1 MTPTPLELS
10 EAGYAL
16 CAIEPGSKAP
26 KYASWNEHPI
36 PTDAVEGL
44 DGAGILHVQSK
55 TCCLDVDDMPA
66 ARIWLAERGVDLDA
80 LLADD
85 YAVQIVSGRY
95 NRAKLVFRLSVPQRT
110 IKPTGSGLELRSAT
124 ADGKSVQ
131 DVAFGVHPVTKKPY
145 EWRCG
150 LLADWR
156 SPQAI
161 PAALLAAWRGEVG
174 SPVTVVAPP
183 PGSADVDRLRAL
195 LAMRDPSCGYELWL
209 KAGMALHHATG
220 GSSTG
225 LAVWNEWS
233 AKGKPYKG
241 VDDLRAHWVSFSSGG
256 GKRVVTAASLET
268 EQPAE
273 ADEFP
278 EGTDVPSDP
287 LIESSGLNAP
297 VKRQPRA
304 PLALSKDRS
313 GENRSNA
320 DNAIKVLT
328 SWIRDE
334 SLPLAYDEFLDRL
347 MLKGE
352 PMTDTDTV
360 GIWALLQSSAGKLPT
375 VSYDTTC
382 HAVKRAA
389 QSNVVNCV
397 RDWLTTLVWDGT
409 PRLAT
414 WIVDAFGSEQPA
426 VYTAA
431 VGRNWL
437 VSMVARAFE
446 AGVFVKSA
454 IILESEQ
461 DLGKSKTFRAMV
473 PHRRLFHEL
482 LAEAKDKDCEQQ
494 LNGLWLGEFTEGW
507 FLKRT
512 DVGRLK
518 QFIANDNDH
527 FRNSYGRIAT
537 DHPRRTVFV
546 ASLNPEHGCGYL
558 KDQTGNCRF
567 FPIRCTKADD
577 AWVAANR
584 DQLFAEAVAEY
595 KISPRWWDWP
605 EAETLAEQEE
615 RRTRDILTEYIGDVP
630 PEAALVDRYGRRFI
644 TVKIVIE
651 HLRHTARLDPTEFN
665 EKRIANALK
674 DCGYTSG
681 KLMKLANSHYRPWY
695 APTDA
700 PVEITLD
707 LDPLLM

>member
-10 EAGYAL
+10 QAGYAL
-16 CAIEPGSKAP
+16 CALEPNSKAAR
-26 KYASWNEHPI
+26 YASWNEHPI
-36 PTDAVEGL
+36 PADAVEGL

-66 ARIWLAERGVDLDA
+66 ARIWLAERGLDLDA

-156 SPQAI
+156 SPPAV
-161 PAALLAAWRGEVG
+161 PAALLAAWREEAA
-174 SPVTVVAPP
+174 PVSTVVAPP
-183 PGSADVDRLRAL
+183 PGSGDVDRLRAL
-195 LAMRDPSCGYELWL
+195 LAKHDPSCGYELWL

-233 AKGKPYKG
+233 AKGKQYKC

-268 EQPAE
+268 EQPAT

-278 EGTDVPSDP
+278 LVEMDEVDEMVEKP
-287 LIESSGLNAP
+287 
-297 VKRQPRA
+297 KRGPRS
-304 PLALSKDRS
+304 PMALDRDRS

-320 DNAIKVLT
+320 ANACKVLST
-328 SWIRDE
+328 WIHDGT
-334 SLPLAYDEFLDRL
+334 LPLAFDEFLGRATL
-347 MLKGE
+347 NGLTL
-352 PMTDTDTV
+352 TDHDSEN
-360 GIWALLQSSAGKLPT
+360 IWVMLQSKSGKLST

-382 HAVKRAA
+382 HAINAA
-389 QSNVVNCV
+389 AHSNVVNCV
-397 RDWLTTLVWDGT
+397 KDWLTTLVWDGT

-414 WIVDAFGSEQPA
+414 WISSAFGSRQPS

-446 AGVFVKSA
+446 AGAFVKSA
-454 IILESEQ
+454 IILESAQ
-461 DLGKSKTFRAMV
+461 DVGKSSAFRALM
-473 PHRRLFHEL
+473 PQRRWFAEL
-482 LAEAKDKDCEQQ
+482 LADSSTKDCEQQ
-494 LNGLWLGEFTEGW
+494 LRGLWLGEFAEGW
-507 FLKRT
+507 FIKRT

-518 QFIANDNDH
+518 QFVANDID
-527 FRNSYGRIAT
+527 RYRVTYGRNEQE
-537 DHPRRTVFV
+537 HPRRCVFV
-546 ASLNPEHGCGYL
+546 VSLNPEHDMGYL

-567 FPIRCTKADD
+567 FPVKCTKIDIDFIKAT
-577 AWVAANR
+577 R
-584 DQLFAEAVAEY
+584 EQLFAEAVAEY
-595 KISPRWWDWP
+595 KLSPCWWQWP
-605 EAETLAEQEE
+605 EAEALAEQEARKVRE
-615 RRTRDILTEYIGDVP
+615 PLADYISDIP
-630 PEAALVDRYGRRFI
+630 PDYALKDKHERRFI
-644 TVKIVIE
+644 TTKIVFE
-651 HLRHTARLDPTEFN
+651 HLRSSAHLDPTEFN
-665 EKRIANALK
+665 EKRIANALS
-674 DCGYTSG
+674 DCGYTCG
-681 KLMKLANSHYRPWY
+681 EQIMVNLKRYRPWY
-695 APTDA
+695 VPDGAPA
-700 PVEITLD
+700 EISLAT
-707 LDPLLM
+707 DPLLM